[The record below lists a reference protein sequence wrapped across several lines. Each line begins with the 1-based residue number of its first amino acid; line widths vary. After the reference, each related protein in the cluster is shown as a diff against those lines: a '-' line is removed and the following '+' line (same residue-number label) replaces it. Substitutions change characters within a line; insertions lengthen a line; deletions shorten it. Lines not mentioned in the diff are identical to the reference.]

1 MCFCHHSWRQ
11 TVSRQ
16 IQNHMRMQRVG
27 VDTLVRHAGGK
38 PKEHLMQGS
47 RIFTPASTDDTVRT
61 PSYTPLRGLV
71 TGAEMLSSGMCRFQW
86 IQSCQAASC
95 YDCTHV
101 HSYRILQTLW
111 VSCSVTSLFVS
122 FAHLHKSEL

>member
-1 MCFCHHSWRQ
+1 M
-11 TVSRQ
+11 SRQ

-27 VDTLVRHAGGK
+27 VDTLVRHVGGK

-71 TGAEMLSSGMCRFQW
+71 TVSQGINAGVQGCAGFTGFSHARMLPAM
-86 IQSCQAASC
+86 AATIS
-95 YDCTHV
+95 TP
-101 HSYRILQTLW
+101 T
-111 VSCSVTSLFVS
+111 VSCNSWGFSL
-122 FAHLHKSEL
+122 L